1 MLKIPEMPNPF
12 RTAFSSY
19 RMTTLGK
26 LFFGSFV
33 ADAVADAYDNHQE
46 QRQQPRQ
53 LTPDQE
59 AWEFY
64 RNILG
69 AIAKSNNTRW
79 WQGQSRCMKQKYL
92 IALCMSEN
100 RSYLVPAMQACVFPY
115 L

>member
-12 RTAFSSY
+12 KTAFSSY
-19 RMTTLGK
+19 KMTTFGK

-33 ADAVADAYDNHQE
+33 ADVVVNAYENHQAQQ
-46 QRQQPRQ
+46 QRK

-64 RNILG
+64 QNILG
-69 AIAKSNNTRW
+69 AIGRSNNTRW
-79 WQGQSRCMKQKYL
+79 WQGQSRCIKQKYL
-92 IALCMSEN
+92 VALCMSEN
-100 RSYLVPAMQACVFPY
+100 KAYLVPAMQACVFPY

>member
-12 RTAFSSY
+12 KIAFSSY
-19 RMTTLGK
+19 KMTTLGK

-33 ADAVADAYDNHQE
+33 ADAAVDAYENHQSQ
-46 QRQQPRQ
+46 QRQQINHSPE
-53 LTPDQE
+53 QE

-69 AIAKSNNTRW
+69 AIARSNNTQW
-79 WQGQSRCMKQKYL
+79 WQGQPRCMKQKYL
-92 IALCMSEN
+92 VALCMKEN
-100 RSYLVPAMQACVFPY
+100 KAYLMPAMQACVFPH